1 MSIILL
7 NLYNHFLSLLGAL
20 KAVIRKNP
28 GTKFSPRG
36 YIIDNTKL
44 IEVSSI
50 RIIWVFLYT
59 AQKHEIKYQKNNIK
73 IKLQI

>member
-1 MSIILL
+1 MAIILL
-7 NLYNHFLSLLGAL
+7 NLYKHFLSFLGAL
-20 KAVIRKNP
+20 KAGIRKNP

-36 YIIDNTKL
+36 YNIDNAKL

-59 AQKHEIKYQKNNIK
+59 AQKHDIKYQKNDIK
-73 IKLQI
+73 IKLKI